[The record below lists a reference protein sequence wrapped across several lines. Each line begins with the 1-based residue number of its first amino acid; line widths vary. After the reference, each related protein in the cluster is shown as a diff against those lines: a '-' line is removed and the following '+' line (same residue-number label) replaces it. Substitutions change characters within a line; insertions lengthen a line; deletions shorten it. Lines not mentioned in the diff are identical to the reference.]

1 MSTLIY
7 APIYYDAEP
16 YENVDFIQLERI
28 YAGLRTHGVN
38 ENVNVSNDN
47 GSKERNKIA
56 RNSRR

>member
-47 GSKERNKIA
+47 GSNERYKIA
-56 RNSRR
+56 RN